1 MPAWRTRA
9 AEDGITEGGI
19 TEDGITEGGITEGG
33 ITEGGI
39 TEGVIWKTILR
50 FFFPVLL
57 STFFQQMYNTVDAM
71 VVGRFVGKAAL
82 AAVGGSTGQIINLVV
97 GFFMGV
103 ASGATVILAQYY
115 GAKDREKVSR
125 TVHTTA
131 VFALVGGAVIMVGGM
146 LASPAVL
153 RMLGTPEDV
162 MPHAVSY
169 ITIYFAGMVPSLIYN
184 IGSGLLRAVGD
195 FRRPLVYLIV
205 ACVINTVLDL
215 WMVRGLGMGVA
226 GAAWA
231 TVISQAASAVLVVRS
246 MMKTHDMYRLQVRSI
261 RADREMMGR
270 IVRIGLPAGLQPIMY
285 SFTNILL
292 QAAINGFGTD
302 IAAAYTA
309 YSKLDVYYW
318 MFANALSISVTTFVG
333 QNFGARQY
341 GRLKKGRWLCMA
353 MSLAASSLL
362 SVLFVL
368 LGRPL
373 LALFTADADVLDYG
387 VRIIALM
394 VPLYVLYGLNEVT
407 VGTLRG
413 VGDSLMPTVIT
424 FFGVCLTRVVWLL
437 WVVPVHHTLE
447 VLLRC
452 FPVSWVLTTALLGL
466 YDLFGGWLK
475 RAVRRAGTEDSCI

>member
-1 MPAWRTRA
+1 
-9 AEDGITEGGI
+9 
-19 TEDGITEGGITEGG
+19 
-33 ITEGGI
+33 
-39 TEGVIWKTILR
+39 
-50 FFFPVLL
+50 
-57 STFFQQMYNTVDAM
+57 
-71 VVGRFVGKAAL
+71 
-82 AAVGGSTGQIINLVV
+82 
-97 GFFMGV
+97 
-103 ASGATVILAQYY
+103 VILAQYY

-131 VFALVGGAVIMVGGM
+131 VFALVSGVVIMVGGM

-169 ITIYFAGMVPSLIYN
+169 ITIYFAGMVPSMIYN

-215 WMVRGLGMGVA
+215 WMVKGLGMGVA

-231 TVISQAASAVLVVRS
+231 TVISQAASAALVVRS
-246 MMKTHDMYRLQVRSI
+246 MMMTHDMHRLQVRSI
-261 RADREMMGR
+261 RTDREMLGR
-270 IVRIGLPAGLQPIMY
+270 MIRIGLPAGVQPIMY

-292 QAAINGFGTD
+292 QAAVNGFGTD

-333 QNFGARQY
+333 QNFGAQQY
-341 GRLKKGRWLCMA
+341 GRLKKGRWLCMG
-353 MSLAASSLL
+353 MSFAAASLL
-362 SVLFVL
+362 SLIFIGA
-368 LGRPL
+368 GRPL
-373 LALFTADADVLDYG
+373 LALFTADAEVLDYG
-387 VRIIALM
+387 MQIIALM
-394 VPLYVLYGLNEVT
+394 VPLYALYGLNEVT
-407 VGTLRG
+407 VGMMRG
-413 VGDSLMPTVIT
+413 VGDSLVPTLIT
-424 FFGVCLTRVVWLL
+424 FVGVCITRIVWIL
-437 WVVPVHHTLE
+437 WVVPAHHTLE
-447 VLLRC
+447 TLLRC
-452 FPVSWVLTTALLGL
+452 FPISWMLTAAFLGL

>member
-1 MPAWRTRA
+1 MPAWRTHEA
-9 AEDGITEGGI
+9 Q
-19 TEDGITEGGITEGG
+19 
-33 ITEGGI
+33 GGI

-115 GAKDREKVSR
+115 GAKDRQKVSR

-131 VFALVGGAVIMVGGM
+131 VFALVSGAVIMVCGV

-169 ITIYFAGMVPSLIYN
+169 ITIYFAGMIPSMIYN

-195 FRRPLVYLIV
+195 FRRPLIYLIV
-205 ACVINTVLDL
+205 ACVINAVLDV
-215 WMVRGLGMGVA
+215 WMVRSLGMGVA
-226 GAAWA
+226 GAALA
-231 TVISQAASAVLVVRS
+231 TVISQLVSAVLVVRS
-246 MMKTHDMYRLQVRSI
+246 MMLTHDMHRLDVRRI
-261 RADREMMGR
+261 RADGEMMGR
-270 IVRIGLPAGLQPIMY
+270 MIRIGLPAGLQPILY
-285 SFTNILL
+285 SFSNILL

-318 MFANALSISVTTFVG
+318 MFANALSISLTTFAG

-341 GRLKKGRWLCMA
+341 GRLKKGRWLCMGL
-353 MSLAASSLL
+353 SLASSSMLSLIFVLFGKPLL
-362 SVLFVL
+362 S
-368 LGRPL
+368 
-373 LALFTADADVLDYG
+373 LFTADADVLVYG

-394 VPLYVLYGLNEVT
+394 VPLYALYGLNEVT
-407 VGTLRG
+407 VGMLRG
-413 VGDSLMPTVIT
+413 VGDSLIPTIIT
-424 FFGVCLTRVVWLL
+424 FFGVCLARVMWLL
-437 WVVPVHHTLE
+437 CVVPAHHTLE

-452 FPVSWVLTTALLGL
+452 FPVSWGMTAALLIT

-475 RAVRRAGTEDSCI
+475 RAIRRAGTEDSCI